1 MKKLIFS
8 SEKHQATL
16 LSYCAAMKIISEAK
30 LSIYHKFL
38 MAQRITTHLRLLRQL
53 KFLTASKTLTVL
65 DYPKRVAVFVFI
77 DNILFFRTKSRKGSP
92 WSVL

>member
-1 MKKLIFS
+1 MRIYEEVDLLI

-53 KFLTASKTLTVL
+53 KFLTASKTFTVL
-65 DYPKRVAVFVFI
+65 DYPRNFGNAANYGFKC
-77 DNILFFRTKSRKGSP
+77 L
-92 WSVL
+92 

>member
-53 KFLTASKTLTVL
+53 KFLTASK
-65 DYPKRVAVFVFI
+65 FVFGQI
-77 DNILFFRTKSRKGSP
+77 FSLSFEQTNSDRIEI
-92 WSVL
+92 